1 MTTQR
6 WITLGAGAAVAGG
19 VAFLAKL
26 AVLAATDG
34 AESIAVATFYFLA
47 IGLCAVGSVGIALR
61 LLQRFP
67 RALRIVGVV
76 LSPVAFFATFLLLD
90 SVAVPPT
97 REHVPNWAEVEA
109 GVFLTALIWLAAG
122 AWALRTERSRQD
134 EPRRPL
140 ADT

>member
-6 WITLGAGAAVAGG
+6 WITLGAGAAIAGG

-34 AESIAVATFYFLA
+34 AESIGVATFYFLG

-67 RALRIVGVV
+67 RVLRVVGVV
-76 LSPVAFFATFLLLD
+76 LSPVAFFATFLFLD
-90 SVAVPPT
+90 SIAVPPT

-122 AWALRTERSRQD
+122 AWALKPERGPAAQKTQAAR
-134 EPRRPL
+134 
-140 ADT
+140 